1 MMRPSQTLRS
11 SATAVVK
18 ALEGHFASVTV
29 ARQALNVK
37 EMSALLAL
45 APKAW
50 ITKSSSAAGRV
61 SAAAIVAATSFL
73 PSTSREVVYDSHI
86 APAGQLHS
94 PTCPFHHE
102 HVPLHALYKNEV
114 FTKSPCEAC
123 LAKRLNFLA
132 SDDLSADLSR
142 RSIRLPS
149 RGGGATS
156 EVPSPVVDTAIQS
169 SFGSLEAFKEQLQ
182 MFLSNRRGSGYT
194 WLVWK
199 SGVGASEGKMMI
211 VNMPRN
217 VSPSTIGMWPV
228 AAFDVTDGVVGAV
241 HMEMEKFAE
250 AQVVEHPS
258 WSRAARNPD
267 AAVTRRTVS
276 ADAASAVPQDLPN
289 VVTSVVAFY
298 ADNIDWKTVETQ
310 IEAARSYYAS
320 EQRAQKRKDVRQEL
334 EAEATKKALRLMDAA
349 DAESEATATQTP
361 AATKSN
367 NPQPQQKSSE
377 NKSASVSAA
386 QSSSHAA
393 PAAAPPVQDPT
404 LTMSEDGV
412 QTFTYRDGRKT
423 VVDPNTQT
431 TVFYTAEHTAT
442 SYGDGTTHFLFA
454 NGAEVWTDKAGQS
467 YAKDPRQE

>member
-1 MMRPSQTLRS
+1 M
-11 SATAVVK
+11 AVVK
-18 ALEGHFASVTV
+18 ALEGHFTSVTV

-50 ITKSSSAAGRV
+50 ITKSSSAAGKV

-132 SDDLSADLSR
+132 SDDLSVDLSR

-156 EVPSPVVDTAIQS
+156 EVPSPLVDSVIQS
-169 SFGSLEAFKEQLQ
+169 SFGSLEAFKEQLR
-182 MFLSNRRGSGYT
+182 MFLSNRRGSGFT

-199 SGVGASEGKMMI
+199 SGVGASEGNMMI
-211 VNMPRN
+211 INMPRN

-241 HMEMEKFAE
+241 HMEMEKLVE
-250 AQVVEHPS
+250 PQVADHPL

-267 AAVTRRTVS
+267 AAVTRRTVA
-276 ADAASAVPQDLPN
+276 ADAASAVPQDLPH
-289 VVTSVVAFY
+289 VFTSVVAFY
-298 ADNIDWKTVETQ
+298 ANNIDWKTVETQ

-334 EAEATKKALRLMDAA
+334 EAEATKKALRLTDG
-349 DAESEATATQTP
+349 DAESEAEATETP
-361 AATKSN
+361 AATKSSN
-367 NPQPQQKSSE
+367 NLHPQQKSSE
-377 NKSASVSAA
+377 NKSVSAA
-386 QSSSHAA
+386 ALSSSPAS

-467 YAKDPRQE
+467 YAKDPRQA